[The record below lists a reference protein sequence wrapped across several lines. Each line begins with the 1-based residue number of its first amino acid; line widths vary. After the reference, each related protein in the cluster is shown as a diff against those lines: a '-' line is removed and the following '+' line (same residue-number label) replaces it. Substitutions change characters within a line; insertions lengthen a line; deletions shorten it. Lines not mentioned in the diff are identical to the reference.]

1 MRGIL
6 SQVSEISNSQTGINL
21 FRGNYTLTVQ
31 RQRSPMEK
39 VMNKH
44 GTFFQGLKSD
54 RQIPISKDDE
64 SLKKVNT
71 GFTPEY
77 YKLTF
82 EPVEL

>member
-1 MRGIL
+1 
-6 SQVSEISNSQTGINL
+6 
-21 FRGNYTLTVQ
+21 
-31 RQRSPMEK
+31 
-39 VMNKH
+39 MNKH